1 MHDIA
6 GGGRAALVD
15 LDHIV
20 PFILMGSVLWR
31 GTAARLRAWRGA
43 MSEVSDN
50 PVETVTARLA
60 AIETRLDAALAE
72 IAAVN
77 ARRLAART
85 RRPVPS
91 YVSRSGGFIAG
102 FVVAVLLLFSKLLF
116 S

>member
-1 MHDIA
+1 
-6 GGGRAALVD
+6 
-15 LDHIV
+15 
-20 PFILMGSVLWR
+20 
-31 GTAARLRAWRGA
+31 

-60 AIETRLDAALAE
+60 AIETRLDAVLAE